1 MKFPLCAVEKV
12 MILSSRIEGYLSRA
26 SWIRRMFEAGIELKK
41 QYGADKVYD
50 FSLGNPDVAPPA
62 AVASGLRELA
72 DKAEQPFAFG
82 YMPNA
87 GYPEVRE
94 RLAEVVSAEQDTQ
107 VAAGNVIATCGAAGG
122 INALF
127 RAVLEPGDEVLCPAP
142 YFVEYGF
149 YAENHGGVLRAV
161 PAKPLTFELDLTT
174 LAAGITKNTR
184 CVLINSPNNPTGRV
198 YSRQELAA
206 LADILRQ
213 ASARNGRPILLVS
226 DEPYRFLA
234 YDQVQVPGIF
244 PLYEH
249 SVVISSFSKNLALAG
264 ERVGYVAVNPAM
276 SQAARLMEGLIL
288 ANRILG
294 FVNAPAVGQRLLAG
308 ALGSGVDV
316 SIYAARRKAMAEVL
330 EAAGFS
336 FSLPQGAFYF
346 FPRIPKGTDDTVFV
360 NQLMEERILGVPGSG
375 FGYPGYFRLA
385 FCVDEAVIRGA
396 AEGFARA
403 FAAASL

>member
-1 MKFPLCAVEKV
+1 
-12 MILSSRIEGYLSRA
+12 MILSSRIEDYLSRA

-41 QYGADKVYD
+41 QYGADNVYD
-50 FSLGNPDVAPPA
+50 FSLGNPDLAPPA
-62 AVASGLRELA
+62 AVAAGLRKLA
-72 DKAEQPFAFG
+72 DEAEKPFAFG

-87 GYPEVRE
+87 GYPQVRE
-94 RLAEVVSAEQDTQ
+94 QLARTVSAEQG
-107 VAAGNVIATCGAAGG
+107 AAVSAANVIMTCGAAGG

-127 RAVLEPGDEVLCPAP
+127 RAVLEPGAEVLCPAP

-149 YAENHGGVLRAV
+149 YVENHGGTLRSV
-161 PAKPLTFELDLTT
+161 PARPLTFELDLGA
-174 LAAGITKNTR
+174 LAESITEHTR

-206 LADILRQ
+206 LADVLRR
-213 ASARNGRPILLVS
+213 ASSRFGRPILLVS

-234 YDQVQVPGIF
+234 YDQAEVPGIF

-249 SVVISSFSKNLALAG
+249 SVVVSSFSKNLALAG

-276 SQAARLMEGLIL
+276 PEAARLMEGLVL

-294 FVNAPAVGQRLLAG
+294 FVNAPAVGQRLLAE
-308 ALGSGVDV
+308 ALGYGVDV
-316 SIYAARRKAMAEVL
+316 SVYAARRKAMAEVL

-346 FPRIPKGTDDTVFV
+346 FPRIPRGNDDTAFV
-360 NQLMEERILGVPGSG
+360 RLLMEERILAVPGSG

-396 AEGFARA
+396 AQGFARA
-403 FAAASL
+403 FAAASA